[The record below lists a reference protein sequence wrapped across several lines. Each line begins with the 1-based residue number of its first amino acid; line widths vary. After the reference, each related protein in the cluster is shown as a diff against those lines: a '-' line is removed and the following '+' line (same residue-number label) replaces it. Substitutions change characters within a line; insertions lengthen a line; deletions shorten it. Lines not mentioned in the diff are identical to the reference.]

1 MIQDSNTGP
10 SERRCKEEERILTV
24 VEEVSSPGVRTPAL
38 PLVLEVVEIRLLEEL
53 NLGPTVSLPLND
65 GPKL

>member
-1 MIQDSNTGP
+1 MIQVSNTGP
-10 SERRCKEEERILTV
+10 SEERCKEEERILTV